1 MWASGPHRRQLY
13 QTCARGAMTMR
24 VNCRPF
30 AILACSFLLAV
41 FSSAQAVP
49 PVATRTAVEEKGFT
63 WTETYEGSGNT
74 DGFITD
80 INSTVGYIFD
90 EHFSM
95 DMGVPYLFVR
105 PSSSQTGTT
114 SVAGMGNPYVGLR
127 YSRKGPSLDFST
139 SLNGAVP
146 AASSAKGLSTGR
158 VTFDWDNHFA
168 HEFGLFT
175 PFFDVG
181 LANSVPDTRF
191 LHRPY
196 TSLGKLAHFE
206 GGSELDLG
214 DKFSVSAS
222 GYYILP
228 WGPQQTLLNT
238 YLMSKRMDI
247 RRVRE
252 ELITRTIQHELAR
265 QQSFT
270 DPLTEIYNRHS
281 LEDMAGRFI
290 SHALRT
296 KKPLAMMMIDVDR
309 FKDVNTKFGHLTGD
323 VVLAK
328 TAALLKHSVRGSDA
342 IFRYGG
348 DEFLVILADTSSSDA
363 GPVME
368 RITEAVAEWNRAGRL
383 KDFELSLSI
392 GVADWS
398 DGETLDELLDDAD
411 NRMYATKADRK
422 LSKGTAAGI

>member
-1 MWASGPHRRQLY
+1 
-13 QTCARGAMTMR
+13 MR
-24 VNCRPF
+24 VHCRPL
-30 AILACSFLLAV
+30 AILAASFLLTV
-41 FSSAQAVP
+41 SSPAQAVP
-49 PVATRTAVEEKGFT
+49 PVAAKTTADEKGFT

-95 DMGVPYLFVR
+95 DFGVPYLFIR
-105 PSSSQTGTT
+105 PSSSKTGTT

-158 VTFDWDNHFA
+158 VTFDFDNHFG

-196 TSLGKLAHFE
+196 ISLGKLAHFE

-228 WGPQQTLLNT
+228 WGPQQVFVRCKKSSPGSTKGGASLTRDDGVNLGFDYNLSRFVDLSAGYSHSAYSVLNT
-238 YLMSKRMDI
+238 VSFGVELNVASSLRKR
-247 RRVRE
+247 
-252 ELITRTIQHELAR
+252 H
-265 QQSFT
+265 
-270 DPLTEIYNRHS
+270 
-281 LEDMAGRFI
+281 
-290 SHALRT
+290 
-296 KKPLAMMMIDVDR
+296 
-309 FKDVNTKFGHLTGD
+309 
-323 VVLAK
+323 
-328 TAALLKHSVRGSDA
+328 
-342 IFRYGG
+342 
-348 DEFLVILADTSSSDA
+348 
-363 GPVME
+363 
-368 RITEAVAEWNRAGRL
+368 
-383 KDFELSLSI
+383 
-392 GVADWS
+392 
-398 DGETLDELLDDAD
+398 GE
-411 NRMYATKADRK
+411 
-422 LSKGTAAGI
+422 